1 MKTAF
6 TPLLTT
12 ILVACATVLYEQA
25 APAAPPVVGLW
36 RFDEGSGTNV
46 SDSSG
51 LGNNGVLGGDSGQLP
66 TWTNGHPGFGNAL
79 QFTND
84 GVNHTYV
91 SIPASPSLMIGQTPT
106 NAWTITAWAYESS
119 GGTGDFIATYGRI
132 MVIDDGTAQ
141 QLESGTSGDD
151 EFYSWART
159 TGAWQIPWGMDSSV
173 SPLLDQWEHVAVVYD
188 GTNLTF
194 YLNGGEAN
202 GGVASQAVTAALSYI
217 GYQGSVLIGSELDQ
231 PATRN
236 WNGMLDDVAMF
247 AGALSQAQIQTVMAG
262 NFSAFIGGPAGIV
275 SQPQSLVLAPGSTA
289 TFSVGAYGA
298 QTLHYQWY
306 FNGTSLGANGSSAT
320 LTLNNVGSS
329 QAGTYWVVVSNLLGA
344 VTSQPATL
352 SINPSLVGLWRFD
365 EGSGTNVSD
374 SSGLG
379 NNGTLQGDNGNLP
392 TWTAGQTGFGN
403 ALAFN
408 NDGVNH
414 TYVSIPASPS
424 LQIGQTAT
432 NPWSITAWAYES
444 SDGTYDFVADYGRI
458 MVIDDG
464 FAFQLESGASGDGEL
479 YTYNEDGDNT
489 AWNIGW
495 GIGSP
500 VTPLLDQWEHWAVTY
515 DGTNLTVYL
524 NGDEAPSGGVAAQL
538 ITASLGFVGYQGAIT
553 IGSELDQSATCNWN
567 GMLDDVA
574 MFAGALTPAQIQ
586 TVMSGDFSGFMG
598 GPPGI
603 VSQPQGALV
612 APGSAA
618 TLSVGADGATPLIYQ
633 WFVNGTSLG
642 AGGTNATLTLNN
654 VPSSKAGT
662 YWVVVSNALGS
673 VTSQPAVVS
682 VGNLVALWRF
692 NEGSGTTVHDSS
704 GLGNN
709 GTLMGENG
717 NVPGWVPGAPGF
729 GDALSFTNDGANHA
743 YVSVPGSASLV
754 IGQTATNPWTITAWA
769 YESSDGTG
777 NFAATYGRILVIDN
791 GTELQLESGASGDGE
806 FYTWDRQSGLWEI
819 GWGTGNSVSPLLDQ
833 WEHWAVV
840 YDGVGTITLYRDGNQ
855 GANGGMASVPVT
867 SSVEYGSP
875 DQGAITIGSELAQ
888 TGDRTWNGLL
898 DDVDI
903 FNVALSQTQ
912 IQTVMAGDFSAFVLQ
927 PQLSISRSSGNVI
940 LSWPAVQSTFQLQS
954 TAKLAPASWAGVT
967 NSPVQNGST
976 LTVTLPVGAGTQFFR
991 LIGP

>member
-1 MKTAF
+1 M
-6 TPLLTT
+6 
-12 ILVACATVLYEQA
+12 IVVACATVLYEPEA
-25 APAAPPVVGLW
+25 RATPAVVGLW

-51 LGNNGVLGGDSGQLP
+51 LGNNGVLAGDSGQLP
-66 TWTNGHPGFGNAL
+66 TWTNGQSGFGGAL
-79 QFTND
+79 FFTND

-91 SIPASPSLMIGQTPT
+91 AIPGSPSLMIGQTPT

-132 MVIDDGTAQ
+132 LVIDDGAAQ
-141 QLESGTSGDD
+141 QLESGASGDD

-159 TGAWQIPWGMDSSV
+159 TGAWQIAWGIGTSV

-202 GGVASQAVTAALSYI
+202 GGVASQAVTAALSYV
-217 GYQGSVLIGSELDQ
+217 GYQGSILIGSEIDQ
-231 PATRN
+231 TADRN
-236 WNGMLDDVAMF
+236 WNGMLDDVAVF
-247 AGALSQAQIQTVMAG
+247 AGALTQGQIQTVMAG
-262 NFSAFIGGPAGIV
+262 DFSAFIGGPPGID
-275 SQPQSLVLAPGSTA
+275 SQPQSLELAPGSTA

-298 QTLHYQWY
+298 QTLQYQWY
-306 FNGTSLGANGSSAT
+306 FNGTSLGASGSTAT

-329 QAGTYWVVVSNLLGA
+329 QAGTYWVVVSNLLGT

-352 SINPSLVGLWRFD
+352 SVNPSVVGLWRFD

-392 TWTAGQTGFGN
+392 TWTTGQSGSGN
-403 ALAFN
+403 ALQFN
-408 NDGVNH
+408 NDGINH

-424 LQIGQTAT
+424 LMIGQTST
-432 NPWSITAWAYES
+432 NPWTITAWAYES
-444 SDGTYDFVADYGRI
+444 SDGTGDFVSAYGRI
-458 MVIDDG
+458 MVIDGG
-464 FAFQLESGASGDGEL
+464 FAFQMESGASGDGEF
-479 YTYNEDGDNT
+479 YTYNENADNP
-489 AWNIGW
+489 AWQIAW
-495 GIGSP
+495 GVGSP
-500 VTPLLDQWEHWAVTY
+500 VTPLLDQWEHWAAVY
-515 DGTNLTVYL
+515 DGTNFSVYL
-524 NGDEAPSGGVAAQL
+524 NGNQVNGGLASVQL
-538 ITASLGFVGYQGAIT
+538 GPVPLGFVGYQGSIL
-553 IGSELDQSATCNWN
+553 IGSELDQPASVNWN
-567 GMLDDVA
+567 GTLDDVA
-574 MFAGALTPAQIQ
+574 MFAGALTQTQIQ

-612 APGSAA
+612 APGSGT
-618 TLSVGADGATPLIYQ
+618 TLSVGADGATPLTYQ
-633 WFVNGTSLG
+633 WFVNGTSMG
-642 AGGTNATLTLNN
+642 ADGTNATLTLNN
-654 VPSSKAGT
+654 VSSSQAGT
-662 YWVVVSNALGS
+662 YWVVVSNSLGS

-709 GTLMGENG
+709 GTLMGTSG
-717 NVPGWVPGAPGF
+717 NLPGWVNGMAGF
-729 GDALSFTNDGANHA
+729 GDALSFANDGANYT

-777 NFAATYGRILVIDN
+777 DFAANYGRILVIDD

-819 GWGTGNSVSPLLDQ
+819 GWGIGNSVSPLLDQ

-840 YDGVGTITLYRDGNQ
+840 YDGTNITLYRDGNQ
-855 GANGGMASVPVT
+855 GVSGGVASLPVT
-867 SSVEYGSP
+867 AYLDYGSP
-875 DQGAITIGSELAQ
+875 DQGAILIGSELDQ
-888 TGDRTWNGLL
+888 TADRNWNGML
-898 DDVDI
+898 DDVAI
-903 FNVALSQTQ
+903 FNVALSQAQ
-912 IQTVMAGDFSAFVLQ
+912 IQTVMTGDFSAFILQ
-927 PQLSISRSSGNVI
+927 PQLSISSSPGNII
-940 LSWPAVQSTFQLQS
+940 LSWPAAQATFQLQS
-954 TAKLAPASWAGVT
+954 AANLAPASWAGVT
-967 NSPVQNGST
+967 NSPVPTGST

-991 LIGP
+991 LVGP

>member
-1 MKTAF
+1 M
-6 TPLLTT
+6 
-12 ILVACATVLYEQA
+12 
-25 APAAPPVVGLW
+25 
-36 RFDEGSGTNV
+36 
-46 SDSSG
+46 
-51 LGNNGVLGGDSGQLP
+51 
-66 TWTNGHPGFGNAL
+66 
-79 QFTND
+79 
-84 GVNHTYV
+84 
-91 SIPASPSLMIGQTPT
+91 
-106 NAWTITAWAYESS
+106 
-119 GGTGDFIATYGRI
+119 
-132 MVIDDGTAQ
+132 
-141 QLESGTSGDD
+141 
-151 EFYSWART
+151 
-159 TGAWQIPWGMDSSV
+159 
-173 SPLLDQWEHVAVVYD
+173 AVVYD

-202 GGVASQAVTAALSYI
+202 GGVASQAVTAALSYV
-217 GYQGSVLIGSELDQ
+217 GYQGSILIGSELDQ
-231 PATRN
+231 PANRN
-236 WNGMLDDVAMF
+236 WNGMLDDVAVF
-247 AGALSQAQIQTVMAG
+247 AGALTQAQIQTVMSDD
-262 NFSAFIGGPAGIV
+262 FSAFIGGRPGIV
-275 SQPQSLVLAPGSTA
+275 SQPQSLVVAPGSTA

-320 LTLNNVGSS
+320 LTLNNIGSS
-329 QAGTYWVVVSNLLGA
+329 QAGTYWVVVSNLLGT

-352 SINPSLVGLWRFD
+352 SVNPSLVGLWRFD

-392 TWTAGQTGFGN
+392 TWTAGQTGYGN

-432 NPWSITAWAYES
+432 NPWSITAWAYENS
-444 SDGTYDFVADYGRI
+444 EGTGDFVSEYGRI
-458 MVIDDG
+458 MVIDG
-464 FAFQLESGASGDGEL
+464 GYAFQLESGASGDGEL
-479 YTYNEDGDNT
+479 YTFNEDGDNT

-553 IGSELDQSATCNWN
+553 IGSELDQPATCNWN

-603 VSQPQGALV
+603 VSQPQNLMV
-612 APGSAA
+612 TPGSTA
-618 TLSVGADGATPLIYQ
+618 TFSVGADGSPTLTYQ
-633 WFVNGTSLG
+633 WYFNGTSMG
-642 AGGTNATLTLNN
+642 AGATGATLTLNN
-654 VPSSKAGT
+654 VQPGQAGT
-662 YWVVVSNALGS
+662 YSVVVGNGIGS
-673 VTSQPAVVS
+673 TATSQPAVLS

-692 NEGSGTTVHDSS
+692 NEGSGTTAFDSS
-704 GLGNN
+704 GNGNN

-717 NVPGWVPGAPGF
+717 NVPVWASGKSGLGGALQFNNNGV
-729 GDALSFTNDGANHA
+729 DHA
-743 YVSVPGSASLV
+743 YVSVPGNGLLE
-754 IGQTATNPWTITAWA
+754 IGQTASTPWTITAWA
-769 YESSDGTG
+769 YENSDGTG
-777 NFAATYGRILVIDN
+777 DFVANYGRIMVIDD
-791 GTELQLESGASGDGE
+791 GVALQLESGASGDGE

-840 YDGVGTITLYRDGNQ
+840 YDGTNITLYRDGNQ

-898 DDVDI
+898 DDVAV
-903 FNVALSQTQ
+903 FNVALSQAQ
-912 IQTVMAGDFSAFVLQ
+912 IQSVMAGDFSAFVGQ
-927 PQLSISRSSGNVI
+927 PRLSISRSAGNVL

-954 TAKLAPASWAGVT
+954 TAKLAPASWANVT
-967 NSPVQNGST
+967 ASKEQNGSSV
-976 LTVTLPVGAGTQFFR
+976 LVTLPIGAE
-991 LIGP
+991 PSSSV